1 MDEMVLVTGG
11 TGFLGTHCIAALL
24 RAGHQV
30 RTTVRSLAKA
40 PELRGALERAGIDPS
55 GLAFAAANLNA
66 DEGWRE
72 ALAGCDLVLHVA
84 SPFPMQAPAHEDELI
99 RPAVGGVERV
109 LGAAIEAGVRRVVL
123 TSSVAAVMYGVP
135 DRDEPFTEDDWSN
148 PDGEISAYA
157 KSKTLAERRAWEL
170 VDGKATELAVVNP
183 SMILG
188 PAIGRIGTSVG
199 LVQALLAGSYPA
211 LPRTSFGV
219 VDARDV
225 AELHLL
231 ALLRAEAA
239 GQRFIATAE
248 PTVWLADIAR
258 ILRDGLG
265 ERAAKV
271 PRRTVPDWLIRVA
284 ALWDPRLR
292 QLVPGLGTMRR
303 LSAAKARDVLGW
315 RPRGVEEAVLA
326 TGESLLASAGS

>member
-24 RAGHQV
+24 RAGYQV

-40 PELRGALERAGIDPS
+40 PELRDALERAGVDPA
-55 GLAFAAANLNA
+55 GLAFAAANLNS

-72 ALAGCDLVLHVA
+72 AVTGCDLVMHVA
-84 SPFPMQAPAHEDELI
+84 SPFPMTAPAHEDELI

-109 LGAAIEAGVRRVVL
+109 LGAAVEAGVRRVVL

-135 DRDEPFTEDDWSN
+135 TRPEPFTEADWSN
-148 PDGEISAYA
+148 VDGDISAYA

-183 SMILG
+183 SIILG
-188 PAIGRIGTSVG
+188 PTIGRHGTSIG

-211 LPRTSFGV
+211 LPRSSFGV

-225 AELHLL
+225 ATLHLL
-231 ALLRAEAA
+231 ALTRPEAA
-239 GQRFIATAE
+239 GQRFLATAE
-248 PTVWLADIAR
+248 PTVWLVDIAR
-258 ILRDGLG
+258 ILREGLG
-265 ERAAKV
+265 RRAAKV
-271 PRRTVPDWLIRVA
+271 PRRVAPDWLIRVA
-284 ALWDPRLR
+284 ALWDPAIR
-292 QLVPGLGTMRR
+292 QILPGLGTKPA
-303 LSAAKARDVLGW
+303 LSSAKAREVLGW
-315 RPRGVEEAVLA
+315 NPRSVEEAVLA
-326 TGESLLASAGS
+326 AGESLLATSAA